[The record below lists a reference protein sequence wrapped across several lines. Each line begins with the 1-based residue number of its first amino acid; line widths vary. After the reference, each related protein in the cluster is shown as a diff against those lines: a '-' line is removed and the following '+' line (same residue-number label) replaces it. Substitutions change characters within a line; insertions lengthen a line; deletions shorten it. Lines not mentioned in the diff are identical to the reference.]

1 MQWTPGP
8 ARLFAL
14 PLALFLLLAVAA
26 DAAGQSSGPEP
37 NEPSAEDAAKDPAAA
52 REDPTAARE
61 KDGWSFTLG
70 VAGALAPSY
79 EGSEDLRLSDYPA
92 PLVDLRWR
100 SSNPW
105 GTTLFAGT
113 RDGVG
118 VAVPDTEAFSVGISG
133 FYGGGRDEDDDNRLE
148 GLGDIDDSPSGKLFG
163 ELKFDGFALNTEVE
177 HFFGG
182 SNGTLVTFGA
192 KTGLPLSRQL
202 ALGASL
208 KTTFADGTYMGEF
221 FSVTQG
227 QARRSQD
234 DLDRF
239 DADAGFKNVALEL
252 SARYAIPQ
260 GWVFS
265 ARAGVSLLVGDAADS
280 PVVEQ
285 AVQPS
290 VGLAVLY
297 RF

>member
-1 MQWTPGP
+1 MRWVPRP
-8 ARLFAL
+8 AAPAML
-14 PLALFLLLAVAA
+14 PFLLVALLTIPFE
-26 DAAGQSSGPEP
+26 AAAQSSEPEP
-37 NEPSAEDAAKDPAAA
+37 NRPGAEDAPEDPAA
-52 REDPTAARE
+52 ERE
-61 KDGWSFTLG
+61 KAGWSVTLG
-70 VAGALAPSY
+70 VGGALEPSY
-79 EGSEDLRLSDYPA
+79 EGSEDLQLSDYPL

-105 GTTLFAGT
+105 GTSLFAGT
-113 RDGVG
+113 LNGVG
-118 VAVPDTEAFSVGISG
+118 VAVADTDAFSVGLSG

-148 GLGDIDDSPSGKLFG
+148 GLGDIDDSPSGTLFG
-163 ELKFDGFALNTEVE
+163 ELKLDVVSLTTEVT

-182 SNGTLVTFGA
+182 SDGTLVTFGA
-192 KTGLPLSRQL
+192 ETEFPLSRQL

-208 KTTFADGTYMGEF
+208 ATTFADGTYMGEF

-239 DADAGFKNVALEL
+239 DADAGFKNVALGL
-252 SARYAIPQ
+252 NARYALPQ

-280 PVVEQ
+280 PVVER

>member
-1 MQWTPGP
+1 MRWIPGP
-8 ARLFAL
+8 AGL
-14 PLALFLLLAVAA
+14 PALALSLAALLANAPG
-26 DAAGQSSGPEP
+26 AAGQSGAPEP
-37 NEPSAEDAAKDPAAA
+37 NRPDAEDSATDPAAA
-52 REDPTAARE
+52 KR
-61 KDGWSFTLG
+61 KDAGWSFKLG
-70 VAGALAPSY
+70 VAGALKPSY
-79 EGSEDLRLSDYPA
+79 EGGEDLQLSDYPL

-100 SSNPW
+100 SSNTW

-113 RDGVG
+113 LDGVG
-118 VAVPDTEAFSVGISG
+118 VAIADTDAFSVGLSG

-148 GLGDIDDSPSGKLFG
+148 GLGDIDDSPSGTLFG
-163 ELKFDGFALNTEVE
+163 KLKFDDVSLTTKVT

-182 SNGTLVTFGA
+182 SDGTLVTFGA
-192 KTGLPLSRQL
+192 ETERPLSRQL

-208 KTTFADGTYMGEF
+208 ATTFADGTYMGEF

-234 DLDRF
+234 QLDRF
-239 DADAGFKNVALEL
+239 DADAGFKNVAFEL
-252 SARYAIPQ
+252 KANYAIPQ

-285 AVQPS
+285 AIQPS